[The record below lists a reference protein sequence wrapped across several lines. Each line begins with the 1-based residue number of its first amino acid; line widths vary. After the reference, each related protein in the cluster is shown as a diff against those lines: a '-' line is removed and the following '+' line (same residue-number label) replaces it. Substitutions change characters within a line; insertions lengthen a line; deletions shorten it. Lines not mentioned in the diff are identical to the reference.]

1 MSSFNGILY
10 VVDVSNEMRLLFTT
24 VVRTEREERGT
35 AHSHRLPL
43 ITTETK
49 EKYDMSIQPFKINI
63 PQATL
68 DDLRE
73 RLAHTRWPDEVEE
86 AGWDYGTSLGYM
98 KELANYW
105 QHTYDWR
112 KHEAALNTFT
122 HFKAEV
128 DGVGIHFIHE
138 RGKGPNP
145 TPLLLIHGF
154 PDSFYRYHKVINRL
168 TDPVKYGGDPSNSFD
183 VIVPSIPGTG
193 FSDRV
198 TFSDD
203 TNADLFAK
211 LMTEVLGYGKF
222 VSAGGDHGAIITQA
236 LARKHPE
243 ILIGIHLTDVGYPDQ
258 NTDFS
263 QLTPAEME
271 MAQWVQRWFMEEGI
285 GVNMIMATKPLTLAY
300 GLSDSPVGL
309 ASWLIGYGSSGQHGK
324 EELETRFSR
333 DELLT
338 NVMIYWVTAT
348 INSAVRAYYA
358 NAHVASG
365 GNLGKSTTV
374 PAAVAHCPYDPPLP
388 REWAARQVNLK
399 HFTEFPRGGHFM
411 AWEEPELYAR
421 DVQDFVSELRG

>member
-1 MSSFNGILY
+1 
-10 VVDVSNEMRLLFTT
+10 
-24 VVRTEREERGT
+24 
-35 AHSHRLPL
+35 
-43 ITTETK
+43 
-49 EKYDMSIQPFKINI
+49 MSIQPFTIAI

-73 RLAHTRWPDEVEE
+73 RLARTRWPDEIEG
-86 AGWDYGTSLGYM
+86 AGWDYGIPLGYM

-105 QHTYDWR
+105 QQTYDWR
-112 KHEAALNTFT
+112 THEATLNVFA

-154 PDSFYRYHKVINRL
+154 PDSFYRYHKVIERL
-168 TDPVKYGGDPSNSFD
+168 TDPAKYGGDPNISFD

-198 TFSDD
+198 TLDD
-203 TNADLFAK
+203 DANADLFAK
-211 LMTEVLGYGKF
+211 LMTQVLGYPKF
-222 VSAGGDHGAIITQA
+222 VSAGGDHGAIITQS
-236 LARKHPE
+236 LARRYPE

-258 NTDFS
+258 NTDYS
-263 QLTPAEME
+263 TLTPPELE
-271 MAQWVQRWFMEEGI
+271 MAQWVQQWFLEEGI
-285 GVNMIMATKPLTLAY
+285 GVNMLMATKPQTLSY
-300 GLSDSPVGL
+300 GLNDSPAGL
-309 ASWLIGYGSSGQHGK
+309 AAWLISYSSSGQKGK
-324 EELETRFSR
+324 EEFKARFSA

-338 NVMIYWVTAT
+338 NVTIYWVTET

-365 GNLGKSTTV
+365 GNVGKSTTV

-388 REWAARQVNLK
+388 REWAARQVNLM

-411 AWEEPELYAR
+411 AWEEPELYVK
-421 DVQDFVSELRG
+421 DVQDFMSELRK